1 MTTEQ
6 KNIEIALFLEFILS
20 DEENDWS
27 SNPFYCPP
35 KWFMDAVNCDYEVES
50 IYLAFDNS
58 YDHQLTAIDWIEEN
72 IFSDKFRICFQIRE
86 SVVSLIFRDIR
97 FIFEQDFSTHMFQ
110 GLTKKESIF
119 ESLYWLSQNYKN
131 YL

>member
-6 KNIEIALFLEFILS
+6 KNIEIALFLKFELS
-20 DEENDWS
+20 TEENDWS

-50 IYLAFDNS
+50 VHLAFDFS
-58 YDHQLTAIDWIEEN
+58 YDWQLTAIDWIEEKDKSPYYFEIAEKSCYIYN
-72 IFSDKFRICFQIRE
+72 IDTITDTNTNPIFSITAK
-86 SVVSLIFRDIR
+86 S
-97 FIFEQDFSTHMFQ
+97 
-110 GLTKKESIF
+110 KKEAIF